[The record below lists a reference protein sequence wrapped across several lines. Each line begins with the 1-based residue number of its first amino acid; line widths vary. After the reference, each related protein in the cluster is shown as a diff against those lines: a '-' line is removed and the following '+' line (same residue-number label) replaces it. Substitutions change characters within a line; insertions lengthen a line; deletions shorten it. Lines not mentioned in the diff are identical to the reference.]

1 MNYPYKDKITKTDV
15 IKMNYKPKIT
25 RDDVIRHLERKIL
38 SERTSVTK
46 KAEERKIRIEV
57 LQELQEYFEENY
69 L

>member
-1 MNYPYKDKITKTDV
+1 MGRKSNLL
-15 IKMNYKPKIT
+15 KMNYKPKIT
-25 RDDVIRHLERKIL
+25 RGDVIRHLKRKIL

-46 KAEERKIRIEV
+46 KSEERKIRIEV